1 MEEAVG
7 QWWHHAVTRWA
18 ASDFATARVTLPQM
32 ERAIGI
38 LFRAAGGDSAARL
51 APAALQKHG
60 GSRGW
65 LQRLAGSG
73 QRSSQARLEPG
84 VLALPAEIATFDAPT
99 LNRDLYLWLAIQ
111 SAFFEPSGHW
121 LADNLRATQLGLHH
135 FAGFKGRYQ
144 RLLLAHL
151 AQRPQPS
158 RLKGAAA
165 LAEVAVQ
172 NLLKMSVQVPDD
184 LPIPAIPQA
193 LDPLSVMPV
202 CLWISAGTPDVG
214 SDRQAS
220 AAPSAAQPAKQSDTR
235 RRQTQQANTDA
246 QRPALVLPFHSGS
259 LMTWSERVSVN
270 RGTDDEDDG
279 NALDAAN
286 DMDQL
291 TVAPGGQTLASRV
304 KFDLDLPSSSADDL
318 PLGPGLALPEWDYRK
333 ARLLPDHCRVQVMQ
347 SRTDA
352 VFGPPPALKRT
363 ARQVRRRL
371 EILREVP
378 RAQHGQDSGDD
389 IDLDA
394 WVRFNTDCA
403 SGAANHSDTPAVY
416 LRSSRCER
424 SLATLLLAD
433 LSLST
438 DAYVNDS
445 QRVIDIIRDALYVF
459 GEALHAAADPFA
471 MWGFSSVRRSHVRL
485 QHLKAFD
492 EPWSTAEKNRVGA
505 IKPGYYTRMGTGIRY
520 ATQLLQK
527 RPERK
532 RLLMLLTDGKPNDL
546 DIYEGRYGLEDT
558 RHAIHEA
565 RQAGLTPFCVTIDEQ
580 ARDYLPLLFGQNGF
594 ALVQR
599 PQDLVKQLTQAWASL
614 SRQ

>member
-1 MEEAVG
+1 M
-7 QWWHHAVTRWA
+7 
-18 ASDFATARVTLPQM
+18 
-32 ERAIGI
+32 
-38 LFRAAGGDSAARL
+38 
-51 APAALQKHG
+51 
-60 GSRGW
+60 
-65 LQRLAGSG
+65 
-73 QRSSQARLEPG
+73 
-84 VLALPAEIATFDAPT
+84 LALPAEIATFDDPA

-111 SAFFEPSGHW
+111 SAFFEPNSHW
-121 LADNLRATQLGLHH
+121 LADNLRATQAGLNH
-135 FAGFKGRYQ
+135 FPGFRARYQ
-144 RLLLAHL
+144 RLLHTHL
-151 AQRPQPS
+151 AQRPQPA

-165 LAEVAVQ
+165 LAELAIQ
-172 NLLKMSVQVPDD
+172 NLLQRSVQASDNLAP
-184 LPIPAIPQA
+184 PPA
-193 LDPLSVMPV
+193 LDPLAVIPV
-202 CLWISAGTPDVG
+202 CLWIGAGTPVAG
-214 SDRQAS
+214 ADREAS
-220 AAPSAAQPAKQSDTR
+220 AAPSSAQPATKADAR

-246 QRPALVLPFHSGS
+246 ERPALVLPFYSGA

-304 KFDLDLPSSSADDL
+304 KFDLDLPSSSADDM

-352 VFGPPPALKRT
+352 AFVPAPALRRT

-371 EILREVP
+371 EILRDVP

-438 DAYVNDS
+438 DAYVNDK

-505 IKPGYYTRMGTGIRY
+505 VKPGYYTRMGTGIRY